1 MNLRSIGIRTIT
13 AASALGVVV
22 GLTATVAGAQT
33 APPGG
38 PFASGML
45 TSVSGSALQLQR
57 TDPADQSQT
66 TDVSVTLTG
75 STMYQQ
81 VQQTSPN
88 AITEGACVRVA
99 GKGSV
104 AKGKITASTVAITAT
119 SSSDCTRPR
128 GNGAN
133 GGGLAGAGS
142 APGGTTPNGSNP
154 PNGSF
159 PRNGNARRRAGGLAF
174 GSVQS
179 VKGNQVVV
187 KAANFSGR
195 RPSGG
200 SQSPSKV
207 TTKNVKVTLSGSTNV
222 TQLVAA
228 SQADLATG
236 QCVSAAGTGDAEAI
250 TAQRVT
256 ISPPENGMCAR
267 FGFGGG
273 PMG

>member
-33 APPGG
+33 APTGG

-142 APGGTTPNGSNP
+142 APGGTTPNGSTP

-200 SQSPSKV
+200 SQSPPKV

-228 SQADLATG
+228 GQSDLATG

>member
-22 GLTATVAGAQT
+22 GLTATVAGAQA

-45 TSVSGSALQLQR
+45 TSISGSALQLQR
-57 TDPADQSQT
+57 TNPDDQSQT

-75 STMYQQ
+75 STTYQQ
-81 VQQTSPN
+81 VQETSPN
-88 AITEGACVRVA
+88 AVTEGACVRVA

-104 AKGKITASTVAITAT
+104 DKGKITASTVAITAT
-119 SSSDCTRPR
+119 SSTDCARPR
-128 GNGAN
+128 GGNGA
-133 GGGLAGAGS
+133 APGAGPGG
-142 APGGTTPNGSNP
+142 APGGTVTNGSAP

-159 PRNGNARRRAGGLAF
+159 PRNGNARRRTGGVAF
-174 GSVQS
+174 GSVES
-179 VKGNQVVV
+179 VKGKEVVV
-187 KAANFSGR
+187 KAAQFSR
-195 RPSGG
+195 RPQAGG
-200 SQSPSKV
+200 SQAPSTK
-207 TTKNVKVTLSGSTNV
+207 TKNVKVTLWSSTKV

-228 SQADLATG
+228 SQTDLATG

-250 TAQRVT
+250 TADRVT
-256 ISPPENGMCAR
+256 ISQPENGRCAG

>member
-38 PFASGML
+38 PFASGIL

-119 SSSDCTRPR
+119 TSSDCTRPR

-159 PRNGNARRRAGGLAF
+159 PRNGNARRRPGGLAF

-200 SQSPSKV
+200 SQSPPKV